1 MVSGEEVGS
10 GQDGEP
16 LLSDVEIIKSR
27 RISAEKARACV
38 LSFMCR
44 HFKGVKPGSDPE
56 SDELGFFHFYEDEKI
71 NIITGERAPSFA
83 VSGSDWVKVPG
94 RDVYNVCGWTFSY
107 PVPGLDTCLGI

>member
-1 MVSGEEVGS
+1 MTGEEVGS

-16 LLSDVEIIKSR
+16 LLSDVEIIKYR

-44 HFKGVKPGSDPE
+44 HFKCVQPGNDPE

-83 VSGSDWVKVPG
+83 VSGSEWVKVPG
-94 RDVYNVCGWTFSY
+94 RDVYNVCGWTFY
-107 PVPGLDTCLGI
+107 DPVPGLDTRLGI